1 MSEFSDII
9 VYVDESGNH
18 GLESLDPT
26 FPVFVL
32 AFCVFRKNTYISQ
45 TVPAMQSF
53 KFRHFGHDGVVLHE
67 REIRKKLGPFSML
80 TQPEVASV
88 FMKELTE
95 ILENQPFEVIACV
108 IDKTKLRHQ
117 YAHPSNPYHLAMG
130 FCIERLYRL
139 LDREGAL
146 GGLTH
151 VIFESRGKRE
161 DDELELEF
169 RRVCD
174 GQNFLNKRIPLEIML
189 ADKRV
194 NSSGLQIADLVARP
208 IGLSVLRPGQ
218 PNRAYEIIEK
228 KFYSSSQCEVD
239 GYGKKV
245 FP

>member
-1 MSEFSDII
+1 MPDFSDII

-18 GLESLDPT
+18 GLESPDLT

-32 AFCVFRKNTYISQ
+32 AFCVFRKNAYINQ

-80 TQPEVASV
+80 TQPEVAAV
-88 FMKELTE
+88 FQEELTE
-95 ILENQPFEVIACV
+95 ILDRQPFEVIACV
-108 IDKTKLRHQ
+108 IDKDRLRQHYSQ
-117 YAHPSNPYHLAMG
+117 PSNPYHLAMG

-139 LDREGAL
+139 LERDGAL

-151 VIFESRGKRE
+151 VIFEARGKRE
-161 DDELELEF
+161 DEELELEF

-174 GQNFLNKRIPLEIML
+174 GQNFFNKRMPLEIVM

-228 KFYSSSQCEVD
+228 KFYRSRQGKVD

>member
-1 MSEFSDII
+1 MPDFSDVI

-18 GLESLDPT
+18 GLDSSESV

-32 AFCVFRKNTYISQ
+32 AFCVFRKSDYINQ

-67 REIRKKLGPFSML
+67 REIRKKLGPFSIL
-80 TQPEVASV
+80 TQPGVSAV
-88 FMKELTE
+88 FMQELTE
-95 ILENQPFEVIACV
+95 IMERQPFEVIACV
-108 IDKTKLRHQ
+108 IDKERLRRK
-117 YAHPSNPYHLAMG
+117 YAYPSNPYHLAMG
-130 FCIERLYRL
+130 FCIERLYCL
-139 LDREGAL
+139 LEREGAL

-151 VIFESRGKRE
+151 VIFEARGKRE

-174 GQNFLNKRIPLEIML
+174 GQNFYNKRIPLEIVM

-208 IGLSVLRPGQ
+208 IALSVWHPGQ
-218 PNRAYEIIEK
+218 QNRA
-228 KFYSSSQCEVD
+228 
-239 GYGKKV
+239 
-245 FP
+245 